1 MGKSQSR
8 NKSNRSSLILCWTL
22 AITQTVLC
30 FTFNI
35 NFSSPSRSPNP
46 LLLIMAAP
54 SPSSGFKSTGPPPTR
69 TNAVCLKAMRWYQ
82 FSLCLAALSCYPS
95 PLCLLGL
102 LLCLSL
108 TLSAPVFLPAA
119 LLLFIHPA
127 QPCQSDSAGA
137 KGSGGAPS
145 QGSSVGSHR
154 FLPLASPGR
163 DGPCLDV
170 PGAVTVLCLDPGP
183 KSSPRCA
190 HSLLIYTASL
200 LFGTLPEVRTHT
212 WPLHLCLPEAFLH
225 TVKF

>member
-108 TLSAPVFLPAA
+108 TLSAPVFSPQLFCCSSI
-119 LLLFIHPA
+119 LLNHARAI
-127 QPCQSDSAGA
+127 QPGQRD
-137 KGSGGAPS
+137 
-145 QGSSVGSHR
+145 QGV
-154 FLPLASPGR
+154 LPLKAPLSEATDSCPW
-163 DGPCLDV
+163 PALEEM
-170 PGAVTVLCLDPGP
+170 DP
-183 KSSPRCA
+183 A
-190 HSLLIYTASL
+190 
-200 LFGTLPEVRTHT
+200 
-212 WPLHLCLPEAFLH
+212 
-225 TVKF
+225 